1 MTGPVARGVAVGALL
16 LAAAAVPARA
26 QAVPYVV
33 ALPASIRSVGLSGA
47 GVALVG
53 DAGGLFSNPA
63 SLATIS
69 HIALEGDYRTGP
81 GNADFLTGALGWR
94 LAQFDLGIG
103 GRYFDFGGT
112 PAQYIA
118 GAPLGSK
125 TREVLGVGSLVY
137 RFGLI
142 AMGISGKYVRRS
154 VDSLHIRGFSG
165 DAGLAVAFFDIMAL
179 AFSVQNLAG
188 NWQGSSMV
196 LPRLTRLGFTMN
208 YVDPQESF
216 RLLTTLEVQWPE
228 DAGTRWVVG
237 GEAGVVIEGIGII
250 GRAGYGGDAMGLP
263 NANWSFGGSM
273 ALGAFKLDYAYRHRD
288 LLDERA
294 HHLGFR
300 MTL

>member
-1 MTGPVARGVAVGALL
+1 MARGAAPAALL
-16 LAAAAVPARA
+16 LAVVAAPLRG
-26 QAVPYVV
+26 QEVPYVV
-33 ALPASIRSVGLSGA
+33 ELPASVRSIGLSGA

-63 SLATIS
+63 ALATIS
-69 HIALEGDYRTGP
+69 HIAVEGGYRAGP

-118 GAPLGSK
+118 GAPLGSN

-142 AMGISGKYVRRS
+142 AMGLSGKYVRRS
-154 VDSLHIRGFSG
+154 VDSVHVRGLSG
-165 DAGLAVAFFDIMAL
+165 DAGLAIAFFDIMAL
-179 AFSVQNLAG
+179 AFGVQNLGG

-196 LPRLTRLGFTMN
+196 LPRVTRLGFTMN

-228 DAGTRWVVG
+228 GAATRWVIG
-237 GEAGVVIEGIGII
+237 GEAGVVIEGVGII
-250 GRAGYGGDAMGLP
+250 GRAGYGGDGAGFP
-263 NANWSFGGSM
+263 NTNWSFGGSV
-273 ALGAFKLDYAYRHRD
+273 ALAAIKLDYAYRQRD
-288 LLDERA
+288 LLDARA